1 MSHIYATKN
10 YAIAHFYFRWTEP
23 DCETLLVDPQGEVY
37 IISKVK
43 NAAAK
48 AALMFFFLEIWS
60 LVSSENFHFST
71 CAQSC

>member
-48 AALMFFFLEIWS
+48 AAHVPLLRPNIQLLRVAHPNMVLQWDW
-60 LVSSENFHFST
+60 
-71 CAQSC
+71 